1 MRCDV
6 DGLDSLIDDI
16 KSLDN
21 DTENVVDEMLEAAGT
36 VMEDAW
42 KEEVKRR
49 KFVLSGSMRD
59 SVKSKINRKKRYVET
74 YPTGK
79 AKYKSKNASWETL
92 NAKKAYVLHHGKKGQ
107 KATYFVNDIQEQG
120 GIKAQIAMRNVLDE
134 HLKKKGM

>member
-1 MRCDV
+1 MKCDIE
-6 DGLDSLIDDI
+6 GLDSIIDDLKAI
-16 KSLDN
+16 EE
-21 DTENVVDEMLEAAGT
+21 DTEAIAEEMLEAAGA
-36 VMEDAW
+36 VMEEAW
-42 KEEVKRR
+42 KEEVTRR

-59 SVKSKINRKKRYVET
+59 CVKSKVHLKKRYVDT

-92 NAKKAYVLHHGKKGQ
+92 NAKKAFILHHGKKGQ

-120 GIKAQIAMRNVLDE
+120 GIKAQVAMRNVLDE

>member
-1 MRCDV
+1 MKYDIE
-6 DGLDSLIDDI
+6 GLDGLIDDLKAI
-16 KSLDN
+16 GE

-36 VMEDAW
+36 VMEEAW
-42 KEEVKRR
+42 KEEIAKR
-49 KFVLSGSMRD
+49 KFVLSGSMRN
-59 SVKSKINRKKRYVET
+59 SVKSKINRKKRHVDT

-92 NAKKAYVLHHGKKGQ
+92 DAKKAFILHHGKKGR

-120 GIKAQIAMRNVLDE
+120 GIKAQVAMGDVLDK